1 MWPLL
6 AALGPRILI
15 PSFFLG
21 PKLVNMDNN
30 VEIAQTVALTAL
42 FISFA
47 VTLFTEHAW
56 LSLIP
61 GVAAWAYWNM
71 LRNPSKQEVYRY
83 TDWAITTPII
93 LVAILHANG
102 ASLHTILGIVAL
114 DLIMIGTG
122 YLGVTQTDKEKK
134 NALFILGCLAFLPI
148 LYVLFHQNKTKAAIY
163 LTLLLWS
170 LYPIVWYAD
179 EINVIKKETT
189 AIIYS
194 IMDVIA
200 KVGVVHFLVK

>member
-6 AALGPRILI
+6 AAIGPRILI

-21 PKLVNMDNN
+21 PKLADMDNN
-30 VEIAQTVALTAL
+30 VEIAQTVALSVL
-42 FISFA
+42 FIAFA
-47 VTLFTEHAW
+47 VTLFTEYAW

-71 LRNPSKQEVYRY
+71 LRQPSKQEMYRY
-83 TDWAITTPII
+83 TDWAITTPLI
-93 LVAILHANG
+93 LAAILHANK
-102 ASLHTILGIVAL
+102 APVHTIIGILVL

-122 YLGVTQTDKEKK
+122 YLGVTQTDKDKK
-134 NALFILGCLAFLPI
+134 NALFILGCIAFLPI

-163 LTLLLWS
+163 LTLLLWT
-170 LYPIVWYAD
+170 LYPIVWYVD
-179 EINVIKKETT
+179 EINAIKKETT

-200 KVGVVHFLVK
+200 KVGVVYFLTH